1 MSKRRLGERLIE
13 AGLVTAESVEKALEH
28 QRLTGYKLGDCLV
41 ELGLLQEAALLR
53 FLAAEFNTRFVSAE
67 KLAKAKLP
75 PEVMDKLPVRLAEAQ
90 TVLPLAYDP
99 ERKLLSVVAA
109 EPQNKALLDEI
120 ALVTGVSEVY
130 AYVGLRSAI
139 AAAIKKHYY
148 GDPTAF
154 SALESGNNH
163 PQIARTDA
171 ATMANAYDATGTGPR
186 NVPNLQLRMDT
197 DSSLRTRAP
206 GTQSLRLNT
215 QMREVMGASRAA
227 VSESDYIETLTIL
240 VGLLEQERPHHRGH
254 SAQLARQA
262 TIVGKRM
269 GLAPRELASLAIAA
283 YLHDLGKSSE
293 RHHTLA
299 SNAANDDWKT
309 EAKRLARTPVKLF
322 EPAHLPAAVNTI
334 LSQLYEAYDGTG
346 VPLGT
351 KGEEIA
357 LGARIL
363 AAVDSFLDLTKN
375 PANGHGKLFP
385 KAQALDHL
393 QKNAG
398 VLYDPVVADIV
409 GQVQSGELLRHR
421 IVQDGRQV
429 LIAESDEAMRTDMLE
444 SVLRMGLVVH
454 AFSTLEGALDA
465 LVQRECDVLV
475 VSLRFGIADVMAVLQ
490 GARGIPECG
499 GLPILVL
506 GEPDASARD
515 RLLMVGASAV
525 ESSSDTDAAAKRVK
539 ELYDDRILHNGPARV
554 VQGSYDE
561 LPQLELLKT
570 LAAGK
575 KSGRLHLRHHSL
587 EGYLHLE
594 HGKVVYASYAGQSG
608 EAAMQALLKLKQA
621 DFQFDPDALLLEMPH
636 LDKDLSLVTKELTT
650 RKVASA

>member
-28 QRLTGYKLGDCLV
+28 QRITGYKLGDCLV

-75 PEVMDKLPVRLAEAQ
+75 SDVMDKLPVRLAEAQ

-99 ERKLLSVVAA
+99 ERKLLSIVAA
-109 EPQNKALLDEI
+109 EPQNKSLLDEI

-154 SALESGNNH
+154 TSLEGSH
-163 PQIARTDA
+163 SPQIARADA

-186 NVPNLQLRMDT
+186 NVPNLQLRLET
-197 DSSLRTRAP
+197 DASLRAKAP

-227 VSESDYIETLTIL
+227 VAESDYLETLTIL
-240 VGLLEQERPHHRGH
+240 VGLLEQERQHHRGH
-254 SAQLARQA
+254 SSQLARQA

-269 GLAPRELASLAIAA
+269 GMAPRELSSLAIAA
-283 YLHDLGKSSE
+283 YLHDVGKSSE

-299 SNAANDDWKT
+299 SNAVNADWKT

-334 LSQLYEAYDGTG
+334 LSQLYESYDGTG

-351 KGEEIA
+351 KGEEIS

-375 PANGHGKLFP
+375 PANGHGKVFP

-429 LIAESDEAMRTDMLE
+429 LIAESDEATRTDMLE
-444 SVLRMGLVVH
+444 SVLRQGLVVH
-454 AFSTLEGALDA
+454 AFSSLDGALDA

-475 VSLRFGIADVMAVLQ
+475 VSLKFGIADVMAVLQ
-490 GARGIPECG
+490 GARGMPECG
-499 GLPILVL
+499 GLPILVM

-515 RLLMVGASAV
+515 RLLMAGASAV
-525 ESSSDTDAAAKRVK
+525 ESSSDTDAAAQRVK
-539 ELYDDRILHNGPARV
+539 ALYEDRILHNGPARV

-621 DFQFDPDALLLEMPH
+621 DFQFDPDSLLVEMPH
-636 LDKDLSLVTKELTT
+636 LDKDLAVVTKELTT
-650 RKVASA
+650 RKAASA

>member
-13 AGLVTAESVEKALEH
+13 AGLVSAEAVEKALEH
-28 QRLTGYKLGDCLV
+28 QRITGYKLGDCLV
-41 ELGLLQEAALLR
+41 ELGLLQEPALLR
-53 FLAAEFNTRFVSAE
+53 FLAADFNTRFVSAE

-75 PEVMDKLPVRLAEAQ
+75 SEVLDKLPVRMAEAQ
-90 TVLPLAYDP
+90 TVLPLAYDA

-109 EPQNKALLDEI
+109 EPQNKSLMDEI

-139 AAAIKKHYY
+139 TAAIKKHYY

-154 SALESGNNH
+154 SALESNSG
-163 PQIARTDA
+163 PQIARADA
-171 ATMANAYDATGTGPR
+171 GASPYEVTGSGPR
-186 NVPNLQLRMDT
+186 NVSGLPLRMET
-197 DSSLRTRAP
+197 DPSLRTRAP
-206 GTQSLRLNT
+206 GTQLLRLST
-215 QMREVMGASRAA
+215 QMREVMSASRAS
-227 VSESDYIETLTIL
+227 VPESDFIEALNIL

-254 SAQLARQA
+254 SAQLARQS
-262 TIVGKRM
+262 TIVGRRM
-269 GLAPRELASLAIAA
+269 GMAPRELASLAIAA
-283 YLHDLGKSSE
+283 YLHDVGKSSE
-293 RHHTLA
+293 RHYSLA
-299 SNAANDDWKT
+299 NNATNADWKA
-309 EAKRLARTPVKLF
+309 EAKRVSKAPVKLF
-322 EPAHLPAAVNTI
+322 ETVHLSPAVNTI
-334 LSQLYEAYDGTG
+334 LSQMYEAYDGSG

-351 KGEEIA
+351 KGEDIS

-363 AAVDSFLDLTKN
+363 SAVDSFLDLTKN
-375 PANGHGKLFP
+375 PANAQGKTLP
-385 KAQALDHL
+385 KAQALEHL
-393 QKNAG
+393 RKNAG

-429 LIAESDEAMRTDMLE
+429 LIAESDEATRTDMLE
-444 SVLRMGLVVH
+444 SVLRQGLVVH
-454 AFSTLEGALDA
+454 AFSTLDGALDGLA
-465 LVQRECDVLV
+465 QRECDVLV
-475 VSLRFGIADVMAVLQ
+475 VSLRFGIAEVMALLQ
-490 GARGIPECG
+490 SARGTPECG

-506 GEPDASARD
+506 GEPDAPSRE
-515 RLLMVGASAV
+515 RLLLAGATAV
-525 ESSSDTDAAAKRVK
+525 ESPSDTDKASQKVR

-570 LAAGK
+570 LSSGK

-621 DFQFDPDALLLEMPH
+621 DFQFDPDSLLLELPH
-636 LDKDLSLVTKELTT
+636 LDKDLAAVTKELST
-650 RKVASA
+650 RKVANA

>member
-13 AGLVTAESVEKALEH
+13 AGLVTADSVEKALEH
-28 QRLTGYKLGDCLV
+28 QRITGYKLGDCLV

-75 PEVMDKLPVRLAEAQ
+75 TDVLDKLPVRLAEAQ

-99 ERKLLSVVAA
+99 ERKLLSIVAA
-109 EPQNKALLDEI
+109 EPQNKSLLDEI

-130 AYVGLRSAI
+130 AYIGLRSAI

-154 SALESGNNH
+154 TALESGNN
-163 PQIARTDA
+163 PQIARSDA
-171 ATMANAYDATGTGPR
+171 GTMANAYDATGTGPR
-186 NVPNLQLRMDT
+186 NAPNLRIDT
-197 DSSLRTRAP
+197 DPSLRKAA

-227 VSESDYIETLTIL
+227 VAENDYIETLSIL
-240 VGLLEQERPHHRGH
+240 VGLLEQERQHHRGH

-269 GLAPRELASLAIAA
+269 GLAPRELGALAIAS

-299 SNAANDDWKT
+299 SNAANADWKT
-309 EAKRLARTPVKLF
+309 EAKRLAKTPVKLF

-334 LSQLYEAYDGTG
+334 LSQLYEAYDGSG
-346 VPLGT
+346 VPQGT
-351 KGEEIA
+351 KGEEIS

-375 PANGHGKLFP
+375 PANAHGKVFP

-429 LIAESDEAMRTDMLE
+429 LIAESDEATRTDMLE
-444 SVLRMGLVVH
+444 SVLRQGLVVH
-454 AFSTLEGALDA
+454 AFSSLEGALDA

-475 VSLRFGIADVMAVLQ
+475 LSLRFGIADVMSVLQ
-490 GARGIPECG
+490 GARSLPECG

-515 RLLMVGASAV
+515 RLLMAGALAV
-525 ESSSDTDAAAKRVK
+525 ESSSDTDAAAKRVR
-539 ELYDDRILHNGPARV
+539 ELYDDRILHNGPARM

-570 LAAGK
+570 LATGK

-621 DFQFDPDALLLEMPH
+621 DFQFDPDSLLLEMPH
-636 LDKDLSLVTKELTT
+636 LDKDLALVTKELTT
-650 RKVASA
+650 RKAASA